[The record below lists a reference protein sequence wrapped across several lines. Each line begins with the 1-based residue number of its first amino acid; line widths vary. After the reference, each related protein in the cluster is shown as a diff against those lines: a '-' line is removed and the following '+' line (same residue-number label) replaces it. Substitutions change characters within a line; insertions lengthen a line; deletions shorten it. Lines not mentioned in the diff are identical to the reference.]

1 MSFSKLFMP
10 ILMQYFTSRTNDSG
24 LTTQAKFL
32 NAVTDTVKKEISE
45 LILKIVFGLV
55 ATGVLIYSLVILGQ
69 HFHAYLLLYNNGPLL
84 AVLFFTL
91 LAAAC
96 VFVVFKLFYQK
107 QTSKDPF
114 EFLLSKDQ
122 KQFSVEKIYN
132 NFMSGLTDGLREHQ
146 VEEKTSHKNI
156 EAADFKYSDTT
167 H

>member
-1 MSFSKLFMP
+1 MSFSKLIMP
-10 ILMQYFTSRTNDSG
+10 ILMRYLTNRASHSG
-24 LTTQAKFL
+24 FTTQAKFL
-32 NAVTDTVKKEISE
+32 SAVTDVVKKEISE

-91 LAAAC
+91 LSAAC
-96 VFVVFKLFYQK
+96 VYVVFKLFYQK
-107 QTSKDPF
+107 HTSTDPF
-114 EFLLSKDQ
+114 EFLLSKDN
-122 KQFSVEKIYN
+122 KHFSVEAIYN

-146 VEEKTSHKNI
+146 AEEKTSHKKI
-156 EAADFKYSDTT
+156 EDADFKYSDTT